1 MVENLNMSKFLD
13 EYSSSIDY
21 ESIAMTAE
29 FKLAINSYL
38 KELVVSPVRSLK
50 DLIAFNNKFSNL
62 VSVSAINI
70 YIYIYIYTVTFT
82 NAFIQHFV

>member
-1 MVENLNMSKFLD
+1 MENLNISKFLAA
-13 EYSSSIDY
+13 YSSSIDY
-21 ESIAMTAE
+21 ESLAMTAE

-62 VSVSAINI
+62 VSISAINI
-70 YIYIYIYTVTFT
+70 YIYSCI
-82 NAFIQHFV
+82 H